1 MCRTRLRG
9 CLCVQTHAQN
19 TRGFSNRDTTRAA
32 GTGWRMQAQAR
43 RRQATDWEAGVSGG
57 CSLPSSER
65 SIPLPRWDKHPLPA
79 LNQLQ
84 RGWGGGLDR
93 GGEEKK
99 KTSGKKNSFP
109 ATEEKDKVWI
119 H

>member
-9 CLCVQTHAQN
+9 CLCVQTHAQS

-99 KTSGKKNSFP
+99 KNLWK
-109 ATEEKDKVWI
+109 EKLISCDRRKR
-119 H
+119 